1 MKECKMKY
9 AVSLFFILTCVS
21 GCKTL
26 SSEASSSATDKTNAT
41 NSVSASNLSKTSA
54 SSSKSNIT
62 YSGFL
67 GDGYSQMKPAKA
79 ASGEPVMRWVSP
91 KLKRGV
97 YDQIMMEPTVFY
109 PDPEPSKKVPATTLK
124 DVLNYFDGGLGRQLY
139 TVMPV
144 IKNPSA
150 ARLASKAQRTLKLRV
165 AITAVSTKASSV
177 EDDDMITLGLSSFSA
192 KTQPVTMYAEY
203 EIIDAAT
210 DEVMALGM
218 RKGFG
223 KPLKSKTDIVK
234 LDNVKPILDIWIK
247 DAAVFFKALK

>member
-1 MKECKMKY
+1 MKY
-9 AVSLFFILTCVS
+9 AVSLFFVLVCVG
-21 GCKTL
+21 GCKSS
-26 SSEASSSATDKTNAT
+26 SSEASSSAPDKANIT
-41 NSVSASNLSKTSA
+41 NSTSASNVAKKSA
-54 SSSKSNIT
+54 TPTNSNVK

-109 PDPEPSKKVPATTLK
+109 PAPQPSKKVPDATLK
-124 DVLNYFDGGLGRQLY
+124 DVLNYFDGGLNRQLY
-139 TVMPV
+139 NVMPV

-165 AITAVSTKASSV
+165 AITAVSAKTASV
-177 EDDDMITLGLSSFSA
+177 EDDDMIALGLSSFSA
-192 KTQPVTMYAEY
+192 KNQLVTMYAEY

-210 DEVMALGM
+210 DEVMAVGM

-234 LDNVKPILDIWIK
+234 LDNVKPILDTWIK
-247 DAAVFFKALK
+247 DAGVFFKALK